1 MRYEIGEVV
10 PVICFIYPSVNNF
23 ISFRAPYIWGDKE
36 DPVINVKL
44 LTVSEHHKVAWDQDP
59 TEEKKHDGFL
69 LKDENGIVFANQ
81 YPRASYG
88 QISDR
93 SDRLFD
99 YFATDNITN
108 EEIDALFD
116 NYKNFPLDWEDIT
129 VYLDKFHEGI
139 NSNKNEKWL
148 RYKLMKLIHEIDIKL
163 DDLGFTYKFQDL
175 SNRNYGIY
183 HSVIIKK

>member
-10 PVICFIYPSVNNF
+10 PVICFIYPSVDNF
-23 ISFRAPYIWGDKE
+23 FSVRAPYIWGDKE
-36 DPVINVKL
+36 DPIIRVKL
-44 LTVSEHHKVAWDQDP
+44 LTVVEHHKVAWDQYP

-99 YFATDNITN
+99 YSAT
-108 EEIDALFD
+108 FC
-116 NYKNFPLDWEDIT
+116 
-129 VYLDKFHEGI
+129 
-139 NSNKNEKWL
+139 
-148 RYKLMKLIHEIDIKL
+148 
-163 DDLGFTYKFQDL
+163 L
-175 SNRNYGIY
+175 SF
-183 HSVIIKK
+183 